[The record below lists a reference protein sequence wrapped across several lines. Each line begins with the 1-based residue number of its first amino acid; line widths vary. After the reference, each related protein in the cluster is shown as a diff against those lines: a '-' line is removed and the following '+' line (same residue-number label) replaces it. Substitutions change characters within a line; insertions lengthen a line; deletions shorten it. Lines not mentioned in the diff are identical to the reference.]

1 MPFCTSCG
9 NPIEKTT
16 LVCDK
21 CGANIVA
28 SSPSIPVAESKPATA
43 APPAKKGGALKVVLT
58 ILAVLV
64 VIAIIGVA
72 GVVGTVYYMARN
84 TSVEEHGDSATLKTP
99 LGDIQAGGD
108 AKQVAADM
116 GVELYPGARVEAGS
130 GGLSVGSLKAGT
142 IILETSDPADKVMA
156 FYKEQ
161 FPKAAVT
168 VQQDNKQVMTVNTTK
183 GVVVITTESLDERTK
198 ITLANVSATK

>member
-16 LVCDK
+16 LVCNK

-28 SSPSIPVAESKPATA
+28 SSPSIPVTEAKPAPA
-43 APPAKKGGALKVVLT
+43 APPAKKGGALKIILT
-58 ILAVLV
+58 ILVVLI
-64 VIAIIGVA
+64 VIAIIAVA
-72 GVVGTVYYMARN
+72 GVVGTVYYMAKH
-84 TSVEEHGDSATLKTP
+84 TSMEEHGNTATLKTP
-99 LGDIQAGGD
+99 LGDIQAGSD

-116 GVELYPGARVEAGS
+116 GVELYPGAQVEAGS
-130 GGLSVGSLKAGT
+130 GNVSLGSLKAGT
-142 IILETSDPADKVMA
+142 VILDTSDSADKVMA

-168 VQQDNKQVMTVNTTK
+168 VQQDNKQVMTANTTK
-183 GVVVITTESLDERTK
+183 GVVVITTEALDGRTK
-198 ITLANVSATK
+198 ITLANVSGVK